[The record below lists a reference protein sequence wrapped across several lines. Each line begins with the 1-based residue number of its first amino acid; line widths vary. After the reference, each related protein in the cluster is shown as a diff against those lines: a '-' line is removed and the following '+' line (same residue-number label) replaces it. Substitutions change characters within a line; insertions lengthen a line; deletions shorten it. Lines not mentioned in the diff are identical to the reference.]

1 MNLLR
6 PLEELRT
13 HLEGE
18 LYLDEVTRLIYSTD
32 ASAYREKPL
41 AVVCPRHKEDLKK
54 CVEFASE
61 FRVPLIPRAGGTSL
75 AGQVVGNG
83 VVVDISRHMNRILE
97 LNTEERW
104 VKVEPGV
111 IPDELNAWLRP
122 HGLFFAPETSTSNR
136 CMIAGM
142 LGNNACGAHSLVYG
156 NTRDHTLE
164 VEALLS
170 DGSEAVFGA
179 LTPEAFQE
187 KCEQDHLEGRIYYQ
201 LREMLSR
208 PLNRKEIEACFPH
221 PKIHRR
227 NSGYALDSLIA
238 CQPFTPDG
246 PPFNLSLLLA
256 GSEGTLALTTA
267 IKLNLVDLPPAE
279 KGLLCVHLRK
289 LEEAFM
295 ANLVA
300 LEHGPVAVEL
310 MDRAILELTRANIG
324 QRKNRFFIE
333 GDPGAVLIVEFA
345 SHTAEET
352 EKKAGD
358 LEKALR
364 EKGLGYH
371 FPLITGAMMQRV
383 WDLRKAGLGILSNM
397 PGDARP
403 VSVIEDTAVLP
414 QDLPAYMKEFME
426 MLDRFALECVCHA
439 HIGSGELHLRPVL
452 NLKDPKD
459 VETFRTLAR
468 ESALLVKKYRGS
480 LSGEHGDGRLRG
492 EFIPL
497 VMGDHVCSLFKEI
510 KQVWDPDG
518 IFNPGKITGTPP
530 MNTFLR
536 YTPGEEIPEY
546 PTVFDFS
553 DTGGLVRAAE
563 KCNGSGDCRKT
574 EKTGGLMCPSY
585 MATRDEHASTRARA
599 NLLREML
606 TSPGVKNPFA
616 SREVYEILDLC
627 LSCKGCKS
635 ECPSSVDMA
644 RLKAEF
650 LQHYYDAHGIPLRT
664 RLIAYIAH
672 IQKLGSV
679 FPALFNFFAT
689 RRFFANALKKMLG
702 FARERSIPVLH
713 QNTLRKWIRQHPEIL
728 EPVGENKGEVVLF
741 ADEFTNFLDTPVG
754 ITAIRLL
761 HALGYRVMIP
771 TCAES
776 GRSYISKGL
785 LRTARKR
792 VQKNIRIFAP
802 LVSHTRPMVGIEP
815 SAILGFRDEY
825 PGLAGDELKEEA
837 RRLAEHALMIDEF
850 LVREYEAGKID
861 SSLFTDRPKKISLHG
876 HCQQKAVA
884 STESTRR
891 MLEIPA
897 NYRVEEIPSGC
908 CGMAGS
914 FGYEKEHY
922 ELSMKVGEL
931 ALFPALRE
939 LDETVEV
946 AAPGTSCRCQIKDG
960 TGKKA
965 RHPVE
970 ILWDALEK
978 KAEPLT
984 EKQEPSISTE

>member
-1 MNLLR
+1 MNLKR

-18 LYLDEVTRLIYSTD
+18 LYPDEVTRLIYSTD
-32 ASAYREKPL
+32 ASVYREKPL
-41 AVVCPRHKEDLKK
+41 AVIYPRHKEDLKK

-83 VVVDISRHMNRILE
+83 VVVDISRYMNRILE

-111 IPDELNAWLRP
+111 IPDELNAWLKP

-164 VEALLS
+164 VECLLS
-170 DGSEAVFGA
+170 DASEAVFGPV
-179 LTPEAFQE
+179 TPEEFE
-187 KCEQDHLEGRIYYQ
+187 KKCEQGHLEGRIYYK
-201 LREMLSR
+201 LREILSH
-208 PLNRKEIEACFPH
+208 PLNRKEIETRFPH
-221 PKIHRR
+221 PGIHRR

-238 CQPFTPDG
+238 CQPFAPDG

-256 GSEGTLALTTA
+256 GSEGTLAMTTSV
-267 IKLNLVDLPPAE
+267 KLNLVDMPPVE
-279 KGLLCVHLRK
+279 KGLLCVHLRE
-289 LEEAFM
+289 LEEAFT

-310 MDRAILELTRANIG
+310 MDRTILELTRTNIE

-345 SHTAEET
+345 CHTAEET
-352 EKKAGD
+352 EKKAKD
-358 LEKALR
+358 LENTLR
-364 EKGLGYH
+364 ARKLGYH
-371 FPLITGAMMQRV
+371 FPLITGADMQRV
-383 WDLRKAGLGILSNM
+383 WNLRKAGLGVLSNM

-414 QDLPAYMKEFME
+414 QDLPAYMKDFREL
-426 MLDRFALECVCHA
+426 LDRFGLECVYHA

-497 VMGDHVCSLFKEI
+497 VMGDHVYSLFREI

-536 YTPGEEIPEY
+536 YTPGAEIREY

-553 DTGGLVRAAE
+553 GVGGLVRATE

-574 EKTGGLMCPSY
+574 VETGGLMCPSY

-606 TSPGVKNPFA
+606 TSPGIKNPFS

-635 ECPSSVDMA
+635 ECPSNTDMA
-644 RLKAEF
+644 KLKAEF

-664 RLIAYIAH
+664 RLIAYIAQ

-679 FPALFNFFAT
+679 FPAFFNFFAT
-689 RRFFANALKKMLG
+689 RRFFSSTLKKMLG

-713 QNTLRKWIRQHPEIL
+713 KNTLRKWIRQHSEML
-728 EPVGENKGEVVLF
+728 EPAGEKKGEVILF
-741 ADEFTNFLDTPVG
+741 VDEFTNFIDTPVG

-761 HALGYRVMIP
+761 HALGYRLVVP
-771 TCAES
+771 ACAES

-802 LVSHTRPMVGIEP
+802 LVSDTRPLVGIEP

-825 PGLAGDELKEEA
+825 PDLAGDELKEEA
-837 RRLAEHALMIDEF
+837 RRLAGNALMLDEF
-850 LVREYEAGKID
+850 LVKEFEAGRID
-861 SSLFTDRPKKISLHG
+861 SSCFTVRPKKISLHG
-876 HCQQKAVA
+876 HCHQKAVA

-891 MLEIPA
+891 MLQIPV

-931 ALFPALRE
+931 VLFPALRK

-970 ILWDALEK
+970 ILWEALEK
-978 KAEPLT
+978 KPESGT
-984 EKQEPSISTE
+984 GKQEPCPPSE